1 MRYRWRPSSTAQ
13 LPFQQLLENNDLGII
28 DNPLRRIP
36 EKHLREF
43 IDSFFK
49 DSELAKVTNFT
60 NLFRGARL
68 ARDEEAFGQEDTLT
82 DVEKAALE
90 KEKSRDPEEDP
101 KKDRRREPSLWA
113 ESREIKIIL
122 LICCVASITQGWAQA
137 AIVGANQG
145 WPRALN
151 LQLGQATDSSD
162 KATKPPVTGDVWR
175 FSATNAIVY
184 FAASS
189 VGAYLSDP
197 LTDILMGRR
206 GAIFIAALS
215 TFTASIGQ
223 AYAQSWRALFAW
235 RL

>member
-49 DSELAKVTNFT
+49 ESELAKVTNFT

-101 KKDRRREPSLWA
+101 NKDRRREPSLWA

-122 LICCVASITQGWAQA
+122 LICCVASITQGWVREA
-137 AIVGANQG
+137 VSLFCGAEGQMASAKHHPTSERMLISFRLKLRSLAPTRDGQG
-145 WPRALN
+145 LSI
-151 LQLGQATDSSD
+151 SS
-162 KATKPPVTGDVWR
+162 
-175 FSATNAIVY
+175 
-184 FAASS
+184 
-189 VGAYLSDP
+189 
-197 LTDILMGRR
+197 
-206 GAIFIAALS
+206 
-215 TFTASIGQ
+215 
-223 AYAQSWRALFAW
+223 
-235 RL
+235 